1 MKNYEKNLI
10 NDKTSNSQENNPKN
24 INKLEEK
31 NELYQFVFLVD
42 EEVGNSFLVKVF
54 PEFNEQKLNKNDSI
68 KIELC
73 EIKIKEMDKLI
84 KSIDGIIFIN
94 NIQNEKKIIKN
105 MEIIFKLDKQV
116 KKIIQR
122 NFFLN

>member
-1 MKNYEKNLI
+1 MKNEEKNLI

-42 EEVGNSFLVKVF
+42 EEVGNSFLVKAF
-54 PEFNEQKLNKNDSI
+54 PEFNEKKFNKNDSI

-84 KSIDGIIFIN
+84 KSIDGII
-94 NIQNEKKIIKN
+94 
-105 MEIIFKLDKQV
+105 
-116 KKIIQR
+116 
-122 NFFLN
+122 